1 MKFRAIA
8 LLCLAS
14 LFTSSAYGATLH
26 VPNDFATIQAAVNA
40 ASAGDT
46 IRVGPGTWCG
56 AVISKTLNLTGDGK
70 PTITNQGCV
79 GPNSFIGFLLP
90 SSAASG
96 TTIRGF
102 NFAVTSAFPSPS
114 FGVFGRNADVVV
126 VEQNEFSGAVVA
138 VHNGDGSGWQV
149 NHNTIEGAF
158 VGIRFARHCQ
168 LGTRALDNS
177 AAFNNISQGLTDGN
191 AIWVLGQDGAV
202 IKNNSFEIPS
212 SPNPPFPLFV
222 SWGVLIGHDF
232 TQNACASE
240 LTSINS
246 VVVNND
252 GRNTGVALIVIQ
264 DLSGGNGN
272 SVGNQIRGNFGAN
285 AVNASFSDPSLTTIK
300 NRSKLIDCDDQGNCS

>member
-1 MKFRAIA
+1 MTFRAIS
-8 LLCLAS
+8 LLWLAS
-14 LFTSSAYGATLH
+14 LFTSSAYAATLH
-26 VPNDFATIQAAVNA
+26 VPDDFATIQSAVNA

-56 AVISKTLNLTGDGK
+56 AVVNKMLNLTGDGK
-70 PTITNQGCV
+70 PTITNQGCA

-102 NFAVTSAFPSPS
+102 TFAVTSVYPSPS
-114 FGVFGRNADVVV
+114 FGVDGRSADLVV
-126 VEQNEFSGAVVA
+126 VEQNDFRGAVVA
-138 VHNGDGSGWQV
+138 VFNGDGSGWQV

-158 VGIRFARHCQ
+158 VGIDFARHCQ
-168 LGTRALDNS
+168 RGTRALDNT
-177 AAFNNISQGLTDGN
+177 AAFNSISQGLVDGN
-191 AIWVLGQDGAV
+191 GIWVFGQDGAV

-222 SWGVLIGHDF
+222 SWGVLVGHDF
-232 TQNACASE
+232 NPNACASE

-252 GRNTGVALIVIQ
+252 GRNTGIALVIVQ
-264 DLSGGNGN
+264 DLSGGYGN
-272 SVGNQIRGNFGAN
+272 SIGNQIRGNFGAN
-285 AVNASFSDPSLTTIK
+285 AINVSFSDQSLTMVK